1 MTFGFSPMGGASD
14 QDESGKED
22 KSDLVLLS
30 RKSVNQVNAR
40 SSYQIKAGPTA
51 MRAKPLNEQRAT
63 AGQLLPVQN
72 QNNLGSLHNSM
83 ELGNSHRGGKNQLS
97 MLSQPPRN
105 VMTKRMLGT
114 SIDVNK
120 QSGGDA

>member
-1 MTFGFSPMGGASD
+1 M
-14 QDESGKED
+14 
-22 KSDLVLLS
+22 LLS

-51 MRAKPLNEQRAT
+51 MRNKPLNEQRAT

-72 QNNLGSLHNSM
+72 QNNLSSLHNSM
-83 ELGNSHRGGKNQLS
+83 ELVNHRGGTNQLS

-105 VMTKRMLGT
+105 VVTKRMLGT

>member
-1 MTFGFSPMGGASD
+1 
-14 QDESGKED
+14 
-22 KSDLVLLS
+22 
-30 RKSVNQVNAR
+30 
-40 SSYQIKAGPTA
+40 